1 MAFLA
6 CALAPVAA
14 RATVPGHWDPVTAT
28 TGANIDQVALLRD
41 ASGSLHVIWHQEPQ
55 GSDVGTALIHTV
67 ISAAGKVGPPQTIV
81 SGWAGIGDATML
93 RAGGGPILLF
103 VPATRSASTLDP
115 FQSIEE
121 WTSGDDG
128 ATWAVAPAPIA
139 FNGGFADPV
148 GGALGPDGVT
158 PFVSWGTTDGLWVHR
173 GTDPNVPSANLQ
185 TASGF
190 GCCGYDPGVATDGG
204 TGAVVVAWYGIV
216 NQGNAVYARTVDPA
230 SGAATGA
237 TVRMPGT
244 LGTDTP
250 DQRVGLTAV
259 PGRPGTYAV
268 YTGGGVTS
276 SKILVWRVG
285 SPAST
290 TVATIPGGEA
300 RTPAIAVTPDDR
312 LWVAWAAK
320 GRIFARRSDRTRTV
334 WGATSSIPV
343 RAHTD
348 TVYKL
353 ALSAQA
359 GVLDVLAA
367 FSPSATGG
375 VQTWHSEMDPG
386 LTVTTRPAQTRVR
399 SGHVFTLKVAVSDA
413 GDPVTHALVTV
424 AGHHVQTGTH
434 GTVSVTLGPF
444 TRRTTLHVTA
454 ARSGYAPGTATVRV
468 RLR

>member
-320 GRIFARRSDRTRTV
+320 GRI
-334 WGATSSIPV
+334 
-343 RAHTD
+343 
-348 TVYKL
+348 
-353 ALSAQA
+353 
-359 GVLDVLAA
+359 
-367 FSPSATGG
+367 
-375 VQTWHSEMDPG
+375 
-386 LTVTTRPAQTRVR
+386 
-399 SGHVFTLKVAVSDA
+399 
-413 GDPVTHALVTV
+413 
-424 AGHHVQTGTH
+424 
-434 GTVSVTLGPF
+434 
-444 TRRTTLHVTA
+444 
-454 ARSGYAPGTATVRV
+454 
-468 RLR
+468 

>member
-6 CALAPVAA
+6 CARAPVAA
-14 RATVPGHWDPVTAT
+14 LATVPGHWDPVTAT

-81 SGWAGIGDATML
+81 SSWAGIGDATML

-334 WGATSSIPV
+334 WGATTSIPV

-413 GDPVTHALVTV
+413 GDAVAHALVTV
-424 AGHHVQTGTH
+424 AGHHVQTGAH